1 MEKKT
6 QLDMMKSGCTGMIDP
21 DGRVKFAKYVF
32 LNILAMLGSSCY
44 IVADTFFVANGV
56 GADGL
61 TALNLAIS
69 VFSYQQSVGL
79 LLAIGS
85 GTRYGI
91 CLSRGEADRGNTVFS
106 SALIFGICIGVLIV
120 IMGNLFVFPLSA
132 ALGAK
137 GEILDMTAEY
147 LRVIL
152 SCAPFYISNHILVAF
167 VRNDHNPKLAAVALL
182 VSNASNVILDYVFIY
197 PFGWSMF
204 GAAAA
209 TGLAPIISLCVLS
222 LHFIQKKNRFR
233 FTGPRAVGTV
243 RKAAA
248 LFADFCRL
256 GISSM
261 VNELSVGIVLMVFN
275 FLFLGLGGNTAVA
288 AYGIVANVALF
299 AVAIFTGIAQGIQ
312 PLVSEYYGKGI
323 SEQLKIIRKDT
334 VVTAVSLAAV
344 LILAAFLFTEQ
355 IVGAF
360 NEDGDPFLQ
369 SIAEEGLRIYFL
381 SFFFAGVNIALT
393 GYFSAMEQ
401 AEKGFLISLL
411 RGLAVIA
418 PMAFGL
424 SKLWGMT
431 GVWLAVPVT
440 EAVTFIAALILMKRS
455 AVSHGE

>member
-1 MEKKT
+1 
-6 QLDMMKSGCTGMIDP
+6 MMKSGCTDMIDP

-381 SFFFAGVNIALT
+381 SCFFAGVNIALT

>member
-1 MEKKT
+1 M
-6 QLDMMKSGCTGMIDP
+6 TGKEITESTATIDP
-21 DGRVKFAKYVF
+21 QGRKKFAKYVF

-91 CLSRGEADRGNTVFS
+91 CLSRDETDRGNTVFS
-106 SALIFGICIGVLIV
+106 SALIFGLCIGVLIALL
-120 IMGNLFVFPLSA
+120 GNLFVFSLSA
-132 ALGAK
+132 ALGAE

-152 SCAPFYISNHILVAF
+152 TCAPFYISNHILVAF

-209 TGLAPIISLCVLS
+209 TGLAPIISLLVLS

-233 FTGPRAVGTV
+233 FTGLGAVGTAG
-243 RKAAA
+243 KAAA
-248 LFADFCRL
+248 SFADFCRL

-312 PLVSEYYGKGI
+312 PLVSEYYGRGFPA
-323 SEQLKIIRKDT
+323 QLKIIRKDT
-334 VVTAVSLAAV
+334 VITAVSLAMV
-344 LILAAFLFTEQ
+344 LVLAAFLFTEQ

-360 NEDGDPFLQ
+360 NEDGNPILQ

-381 SFFFAGVNIALT
+381 SFFFAGVNISMT

-418 PMAFGL
+418 PMAFWL

-431 GVWLAVPVT
+431 GIWLAVPVT
-440 EAVTFIAALILMKRS
+440 EAVTFIVTLILIKRS
-455 AVSHGE
+455 ARLLSM

>member
-1 MEKKT
+1 MEKKI
-6 QLDMMKSGCTGMIDP
+6 QLNMTKYGCTDMIDP

-91 CLSRGEADRGNTVFS
+91 CLSRGEAERGNTVFS

-132 ALGAK
+132 ALGAE

-233 FTGPRAVGTV
+233 FTGFRAVGTI

-248 LFADFCRL
+248 SFTDFCRL

-299 AVAIFTGIAQGIQ
+299 AVAIFTGIAQGVQ
-312 PLVSEYYGKGI
+312 PLVSDYYGRGYWG
-323 SEQLKIIRKDT
+323 QLKIVRKDT
-334 VVTAVSLAAV
+334 VLTAVSLA
-344 LILAAFLFTEQ
+344 LILVLAAFVFTGQ

-360 NEDGDPFLQ
+360 NEDKDPVLQ

-440 EAVTFIAALILMKRS
+440 EAVTFIVTLILIKRS
-455 AVSHGE
+455 AVSLGV